1 MGSIAILLLFFAFG
15 FLLRQRLHEQK
26 RQSWALRLNRYV
38 VYIALP
44 ALILV
49 YLPGLTPD
57 RGTLLPIL
65 SAWGI
70 FALSAAMVLL
80 AARIGGWSREITGA
94 LLFTVPFGNTS
105 FLGIPFTQAFYGE
118 AGLPYTLIYDQLGS
132 FLILSTVGIFLLSL
146 YTGRTFSPGTIFLRI
161 LRFPAFIA
169 LLIALFLDRGDLP
182 APLHL
187 LVSALAATLSPAA
200 MIAVGLQI
208 RLRFP
213 KHEQKPF
220 LFALGVKLLLAP
232 LLLLLLF
239 AVLDLTDLAARVSVF
254 EAAMAPMVS
263 SSTLAI
269 LAGLE
274 SGFVASVLGYGI
286 LASFVT
292 VPILWRVTEWFLG

>member
-15 FLLRQRLHEQK
+15 FLLRQRLSEPR
-26 RQSWALRLNRYV
+26 RQRWALRLNRYV
-38 VYIALP
+38 VFVALP

-49 YLPGLTPD
+49 YLPGLKLD

-65 SAWGI
+65 SAWGL
-70 FALSAAMVLL
+70 FALTAALVLL
-80 AARIGGWSREITGA
+80 AARIGGWSRGITGA

-105 FLGIPFTQAFYGE
+105 FLGVPFTQAFYGE

-146 YTGRTFSPGTIFLRI
+146 YTGRSFSPLAILLRI
-161 LRFPAFIA
+161 LRFPAFSA

-187 LVSALAATLSPAA
+187 LAAGLAATLAPAA
-200 MIAVGLQI
+200 MVAVGLQI

-213 KHEQKPF
+213 RHEQKPF

-232 LLLLLLF
+232 LFLLLLF
-239 AVLDLTDLAARVSVF
+239 AALGLTDLAARVSIF
-254 EAAMAPMVS
+254 EASMAPMVA

-286 LASFVT
+286 LASFIT
-292 VPILWRVTEWFLG
+292 VPTVWMMTEWLLG

>member
-1 MGSIAILLLFFAFG
+1 MESVGVLLLFFALG
-15 FLLRQRLHEQK
+15 FLPRRLLSEET
-26 RQSWALRLNRYV
+26 RRSGALWLNRYV

-44 ALILV
+44 ALVLV
-49 YLPGLTPD
+49 YLPGIRLDPVM
-57 RGTLLPIL
+57 LLPVL
-65 SAWGI
+65 SAWGL
-70 FALSAAMVLL
+70 FALSAALVLMT
-80 AARIGGWSREITGA
+80 ARFAGWSRGITGA
-94 LLFTVPFGNTS
+94 LLFTVPYGNTS
-105 FLGIPFTQAFYGE
+105 FLGVPFTQALYGK
-118 AGLPYTLIYDQLGS
+118 AGIPFTLIYDQLGS

-146 YTGRTFSPGTIFLRI
+146 YTGREFSLGASLGRM

-169 LLIALFLDRGDLP
+169 LWVALVAGISWLPGNLRELLDL
-182 APLHL
+182 
-187 LVSALAATLSPAA
+187 LAATLAPAA

-213 KHEQKPF
+213 RHERAPF
-220 LFALGVKLLLAP
+220 LFALGVKLILAP
-232 LLLLLLF
+232 LLLLTLF
-239 AVLDLTDLAARVSVF
+239 RILDLGDLGARVSVV

-292 VPILWRVTEWFLG
+292 VPVIWWIVESVAG